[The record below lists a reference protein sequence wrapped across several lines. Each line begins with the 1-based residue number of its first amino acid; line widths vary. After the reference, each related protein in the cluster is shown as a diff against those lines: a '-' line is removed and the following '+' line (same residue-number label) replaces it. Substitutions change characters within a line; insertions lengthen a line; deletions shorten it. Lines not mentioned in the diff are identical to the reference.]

1 MTHEEMN
8 LTAEELDLYFKIEK
22 EIEMYDEAI
31 HSMNKLVD
39 NEMFSKV
46 LGRTVLAELKKLC
59 RQKEII
65 REELQ
70 AK

>member
-1 MTHEEMN
+1 MPHEEMN
-8 LTAEELDLYFKIEK
+8 LTPEELDLYFKNEK
-22 EIEMYDEAI
+22 RIEMYDEAI
-31 HSMNKLVD
+31 HMMNKLLD

-46 LGRTVLAELKKLC
+46 LGRTVLDELKKLC
-59 RQKEII
+59 RKEELI